1 MNLLILGTKTECEKK
16 QDELDEDDSNL
27 SGEDETPQV
36 VSQIDK
42 RKHKSCKKMVNVYS
56 FLACA

>member
-1 MNLLILGTKTECEKK
+1 MLILGTKTECEKK